1 MKLKVIH
8 ISTES
13 FTAFKFIV
21 PLLNVIDKSSNYD
34 LSIGCNTNSFSDA
47 KSYYNELIKSNFQ
60 IHHLPIERD
69 ITPFKDFLSI
79 IKMALFIRRNNFSVV
94 HTHNS
99 KAGIIVRISAWL
111 AQIPII
117 FHTAYDYRP
126 LSESNGTMKGWLLK
140 CLEKF
145 TNSISEHIFYI
156 HNDGLNLG
164 QKYKIA
170 DINKVSNVGVGIS
183 FKEFDRRKI
192 KEEDRVQLI
201 EKLNIDKGKFI
212 VGSLSRLVPHKGV
225 DVLLKAVPL
234 VLKEFSNVHF
244 LFLGGGPQQTELVK
258 ISENLG
264 INDSVTFS
272 GFVKDQKGV
281 PLLYSI
287 MDIFWMATK
296 YEGFGLTYTEANAMG
311 VPVVGSN
318 ISPVD
323 FVIGDNIGGLLADP
337 YSARSFADSCI
348 RLLQNPELCDRLA
361 KQGFER
367 GKRLFDENL
376 TYERIYKVYNRIL
389 K

>member
-1 MKLKVIH
+1 MNNKVIH

-21 PLLNVIDKSSNYD
+21 PLVKFNANISDYN

-47 KSYYNELIKSNFQ
+47 KSYYNELINSGFSIN
-60 IHHLPIERD
+60 HLPIERG
-69 ITPFKDFLSI
+69 IRPFQDLISILKIAIFLR
-79 IKMALFIRRNNFSVV
+79 KNKFTVV

-99 KAGIIVRISAWL
+99 KAGIIGRISAWL
-111 AQIPII
+111 VRIPVI

-126 LSESNGTMKGWLLK
+126 LSESDGTIKGWLLK
-140 CLEKF
+140 RLEKF

-170 DINKVSNVGVGIS
+170 NINKVSNVGVGIS

-234 VLKEFSNVHF
+234 VLKEIPNAHF
-244 LFLGGGPQQTELVK
+244 LFLGGGPLESELKK
-258 ISENLG
+258 IAGRLG
-264 INDSVTFS
+264 LNDSITFY
-272 GFVKDQKGV
+272 GFVKDQKKV

-287 MDIFWMATK
+287 MDVFWLATK
-296 YEGFGLTYTEANAMG
+296 YEGFGLIYTEANAMG

-323 FVIGDNIGGLLADP
+323 FVIGANIGGLLADP

-348 RLLQNPELCDRLA
+348 KLLRNPKLREQLA

-367 GKRLFDENL
+367 AKRMFDEN
-376 TYERIYKVYNRIL
+376 ISFQKMFKVYEQIL